1 MDKSKAKKVPLPSAS
16 ETEQQ
21 TALEKQTIEK
31 IVLVSGEDTQSVH
44 SESDNEGVSTIV
56 ESVDVVDKVINKVT
70 DDIVKIL
77 SSNDADSKKLLETD
91 IDQIGEEVI
100 EILREKSV
108 ERDENLKISLDDA
121 TSKNIEVNTDT
132 IEAEKSETVKEIIEE
147 KSEKIDDEKIIENLH
162 EEKVEQT
169 TAVEEEKE
177 ESSEKIE
184 APKVESEDKQ
194 KETLIDEDLL
204 PKEAIASFNAEQNK
218 PPVPIQTY
226 LWEDIKRSK
235 EQGGYPWTHLYKR
248 PLGEHEEPEVIL
260 TYDRSPKSGRR
271 SQPETPKSQKKVRI
285 QDEVETCEEKIE
297 LPREEPKEENQN
309 ETESQETAVEDSLQA
324 ETGSVDIKKSPKSI
338 LKKSQKLLD
347 NIKPNTSKF
356 DSDSLKRKIKS
367 PLQKIKKMADNQISK
382 VKKSSIKKIPVAK
395 DEIVLNEKLEIL
407 KLKESPKSNHRELP
421 AFIVKQDSDDTIDI
435 VDLEQSPSESRKQ
448 RLIESG
454 IVTPD
459 EIINL
464 PVSTVNNTQ
473 ELNSCKK
480 SDNEES
486 YEHKHDHKHNDKE
499 MSPTTI
505 IIHNRK
511 EHIYEEIDDFVS
523 KIAFDPEH
531 VDRVTFQEEKNPQNV
546 DLTKHDNITDPM
558 FDEFS
563 REMNKKIRKSLTS
576 QDDSIKRE
584 LIKRNPKIEDLEK
597 QMSDDYKEEQIG
609 DFDDIDVHIK
619 NPRSLAPLSS
629 VDSTMSHDE
638 TDVAKKAD
646 DKKLDDS
653 FVHRHSEKEMSP
665 TTVIIHKKKENLYE
679 EIDDFIAKIAFDSE
693 HVERVKCVDEK
704 NPHDVDLEKHDN
716 IVDPIFDEFSC
727 EMNRKIRKSFSHD
740 HDDSI
745 RQELAKK
752 IPKIKDLEKQMST
765 DSTHSDREPY
775 VHKHDD
781 KEMSSTTVIIHKRK
795 ESLLEEIDDVVAK
808 IAFDSENVERVHYEE
823 ENPHDAELS
832 KQDNITDPMF
842 DEFSCEMNRKIRK
855 SFSHDHDDSI
865 RQELAKKIPKIKDL
879 EKQMSTDSTHSDRE
893 PYVHKHDDKEMSP
906 TTVIIHKRKESL
918 LEEIDDVVAK
928 IAFDS
933 ENVERVHYEEENPHD
948 AELSKQDNITD
959 PMFDEFSCE
968 MNRKIRKSFSH
979 DHDDSIRQE
988 LAKKIPKIKDLEKQM
1003 STDSTHSDREP
1014 YVHKHDDKEM
1024 SPTTVII
1031 HKRKESLLEE
1041 IDDVVA
1047 KIAFDSEN
1055 VERVHYEE
1063 ENPHDAE
1070 LSKQDNISDPMFDEF
1085 SCEMNR
1091 KIRKSF
1097 SHDHDDSIR
1106 QELAKKIPK
1115 IRDLEKQM
1123 STDSTHSDREPYVHK
1138 HDDKEMSPT
1147 TVIIHK
1153 RKESILEE
1161 IDDVVAKIAFD
1172 SENVERVHYEEE
1184 NPPDAELSKQDNITD
1199 PMFDEFSC
1207 EMNKKIRKSFSHDH
1221 DDSIRQELAKKI
1233 PKIKDLEKQM
1243 STEST
1248 HSNKE
1253 PYVHKHDDREMSPTT
1268 VIIHKNKGEVYEE
1281 IDDVVAKF
1289 AFDSENVERVKYEEA
1304 DPHEVKLTKQDNVS
1318 DPMFDEFS
1326 RELNRKIRK
1335 SLSSQ
1340 DDSIRQELMRKVP
1353 KIEELEKQLSDEDR
1367 EEKIEQV
1374 DDIEVVIRSAHLLAP
1389 ISSIDSTSSDEDRRA
1404 QLSIVAEESET
1415 SDSLAKKKS
1424 FETEPSVDIHDVES
1438 LKNDESDVSTLID
1451 DIKIEVESPKKE
1463 SQDISPKEESPQR
1476 IEEKDFSEDVD
1487 LKENEAPTPI
1497 KINPKWSKMSDHEY
1511 EPIGEPMLDEH
1522 EAADDSQSNDKQK
1535 RKSSD
1540 PLEQGNEKKLL
1551 RSPSDESEDNISAQD
1566 FQDQIESRFFRKEI
1580 EPISDNEDHVHEED
1594 IFEEAVIIDEEP
1606 VAREVPKKKSF
1617 MESAQNSGKSFQKKI
1632 KATTTSIKTSLNNKI
1647 KKKPKEKPVAV
1658 EVAHVEKDEEP
1669 QTEENVVEEKEAVES
1684 ITINVQEAEEEA
1696 SKSKKSK
1703 MSKFTNSIKKPT
1715 MPKFNKPQFK
1725 KPQMPKMPDLKVAER
1740 FGNLRKLG
1748 RSKSMKE
1755 SSNGDSTSLNTQE
1768 AASAEPTSK
1777 KKFDFGTYPRLIRD
1791 KFKRPKLPQRSDA
1804 SMVSES
1810 PAPDEDFNR
1819 VPQAFAQRGPVASR
1833 WPEYIEEEPGKY
1845 QHFDSESDL
1854 DRDRMEFEREEV
1866 RHLMTD
1872 EQRQLDDMDREN
1884 FQIHLMAQQ
1893 EKFRKPYIERQ
1904 GSDVASEDDKLMWS
1918 GMLNKNVKEDEEE
1931 FEQNALRFDE
1941 DYKFNL
1947 EAYNTQNLNRSST
1960 PQTNQETQSS
1970 GSSGVRR
1977 RGGFLDDDDEY
1988 FLREQRDTN
1997 KVGAGGDYIDSAIK
2011 EGLGSAN
2018 ENALTN
2024 IGSYD
2029 DELPEEHH
2037 ELTPDK
2043 PTRSLKRKKKS
2054 LPQEEEEYNEN
2065 IQNEPVAFD
2074 FYKTYPP
2081 HRPTRNKKSISMEPE
2096 DDINFEHEILD
2107 DSSDIL
2113 DENELGTFKGIEHP
2127 DLAYLQD
2134 DFDNDLDYN
2143 APNLP
2148 VPPTPPR
2155 RRKKKIHGLQ
2165 PHGFMSLRNEHLSQK
2180 QKPLPVEHNN
2190 EIIVY
2195 RQEHNF
2201 VPLAQEERLTT
2212 PTPTPRRT
2220 RSRSRSQVS
2229 AYTLDDAESFKKDS
2243 VDEFNNMM
2251 IHDNKEND
2259 YAVIKKETPPKA
2271 AVRRKRSTKSL
2282 GDKQFA
2288 TLPLMPR
2295 RSDHELVP
2303 PRPPR
2308 NYSTIAHEKHIK
2320 PDKPPRRKSASS
2332 LVEISKTIKD
2342 DDYEEILDTSA
2353 QDNRLSH
2360 RLQSGAI
2367 INKMKDRPLPPPPRP
2382 KRENKKPRRD
2392 TNDDDKFDNDEGGAE
2407 RITEPLTVNVE
2418 IVDNLVERQPA
2429 LLIEST
2435 QTESIKEPLKDNE
2448 VKVER
2453 IEDKFLPRQESDFS
2467 EPERPIEVEVST
2479 QTDPLPYDEFAMDED
2494 EDVDIE
2500 EFLGPDGKV
2509 KTLEDI
2515 LKEEQEAEIERAR
2528 QLAEAENLS
2537 KGIQRFRETSQRSLS
2552 EHTRTSRSLSRPITP
2567 SAVVVERK
2575 KSSPIVFERQ
2585 EQILTEAGLF
2595 IHPIT
2600 YDDFGIPPVEG
2611 EQQPVDEQQA
2621 VVQEEIVDFNNNLQ
2635 AELNARL
2642 EENLTSASPEPDYDE
2657 IIKQAQ
2663 LNYGGDDEGDDE
2675 LDAEMQ
2681 RKIEEMIES
2690 VMNTA
2695 REEAEWIKE
2704 SKENLSEEKISNI
2717 PIETVEE
2724 PITKVEKTFQES
2736 KPQSVNNMFDEE
2748 PPLPPPRRKSNIEES
2763 ILRREFIVDEDFVTK
2778 EPPLPPVPVVATEE
2792 KSEIIDEPIK
2802 AIEEPIETI
2811 EEPIEVVGESIETI
2825 DEPIAVEQSIQ
2836 TDEVMINGLQ
2846 EVEEPSIAKID
2857 YENEVGM
2864 SPDIEQSEAQ
2874 EEVKERPIGDSQ
2886 LEISQAVSEDRPSSP
2901 FPSRIH
2907 LASLEID
2914 NLSVTSLQA
2923 GRITASEIDSHSIVC
2938 NEFESKSTTLPGQT
2952 VQIELPPGLIEEI
2965 VERVRNA
2972 DRAEMQLIL
2981 AEQQKMV
2988 EEEHKFSEDQ
2998 RIAELEKR
3006 MVDDQKAIELERK
3019 TLEEQKIKEL
3029 ERQLAEEQKISELE
3043 RKLAEEQ
3050 KIAEMERKLAEEQRI
3065 ADLERKLSEEQRI
3078 AELERKLAEEQR
3090 FAELERKLSE
3100 EHRITE
3106 LERKLAEERRIA
3118 DLERRIAEEQRKIA
3132 EQKHSAV
3139 NEPQITQEIR
3149 IAAERAPET
3158 KSDETNPPERPP
3170 LPEDYHQSSSQIPQS
3185 FYQFREF
3192 SEEDSKAPH
3201 TTHHRRRKHQPK
3213 KKDSTTDDDYPKDP
3227 KDQRPRSRAG
3237 TSSDQSVASLG
3248 GQFLRACGN
3257 SLIDSGNQL
3266 MEILRASSKDENYH
3280 DLHVALII
3288 LIVIIAGLYLMSTGD
3303 KSVHHHHWDFFNPP
3317 ENQGR

>member
-121 TSKNIEVNTDT
+121 TSKNTEVNTDT

-177 ESSEKIE
+177 ESLEKIVSEKIE

-194 KETLIDEDLL
+194 TLIDEDLL

-297 LPREEPKEENQN
+297 LPIEEPKEENQN

-324 ETGSVDIKKSPKSI
+324 ETGSDIKKSPKSI

-473 ELNSCKK
+473 EPNSCKK

-499 MSPTTI
+499 MSRTTI

-531 VDRVTFQEEKNPQNV
+531 VDRVTFQEEKNPQSV

-693 HVERVKCVDEK
+693 NVERVKWVDEK

-716 IVDPIFDEFSC
+716 IVDPI
-727 EMNRKIRKSFSHD
+727 
-740 HDDSI
+740 
-745 RQELAKK
+745 
-752 IPKIKDLEKQMST
+752 
-765 DSTHSDREPY
+765 
-775 VHKHDD
+775 
-781 KEMSSTTVIIHKRK
+781 
-795 ESLLEEIDDVVAK
+795 
-808 IAFDSENVERVHYEE
+808 
-823 ENPHDAELS
+823 
-832 KQDNITDPMF
+832 
-842 DEFSCEMNRKIRK
+842 
-855 SFSHDHDDSI
+855 
-865 RQELAKKIPKIKDL
+865 
-879 EKQMSTDSTHSDRE
+879 
-893 PYVHKHDDKEMSP
+893 
-906 TTVIIHKRKESL
+906 
-918 LEEIDDVVAK
+918 
-928 IAFDS
+928 
-933 ENVERVHYEEENPHD
+933 
-948 AELSKQDNITD
+948 
-959 PMFDEFSCE
+959 FDEFSCE

-1804 SMVSES
+1804 SMISES

-1988 FLREQRDTN
+1988 FLREQRATN
-1997 KVGAGGDYIDSAIK
+1997 KVGAAGDYIDSAIK

-2096 DDINFEHEILD
+2096 DDINFEHEIPD
-2107 DSSDIL
+2107 DSSDNL

-2180 QKPLPVEHNN
+2180 QKPLPVEHDN

-2704 SKENLSEEKISNI
+2704 SKKKLSEEKISNI

-2763 ILRREFIVDEDFVTK
+2763 ILRREFIVEDFVTK

-2846 EVEEPSIAKID
+2846 EVEESSIAKID

-3050 KIAEMERKLAEEQRI
+3050 KIAELERKLAEEQRI

-3185 FYQFREF
+3185 FYQLREF

>member
-16 ETEQQ
+16 ESEQQ
-21 TALEKQTIEK
+21 TVLEKETVEK
-31 IVLVSGEDTQSVH
+31 ILQVSGEEKFDTQSVH
-44 SESDNEGVSTIV
+44 SESDNEGVSTII
-56 ESVDVVDKVINKVT
+56 ESVDVVDKVINKVG
-70 DDIVKIL
+70 DDVVKII
-77 SSNDADSKKLLETD
+77 SSNDADCKKLLETD
-91 IDQIGEEVI
+91 IDKIGEEVI

-121 TSKNIEVNTDT
+121 TSKNIEGNVDT
-132 IEAEKSETVKEIIEE
+132 IEAEKSETEKIIEE

-162 EEKVEQT
+162 EEKVEQS
-169 TAVEEEKE
+169 TAVEEK
-177 ESSEKIE
+177 ESSEKTVDEKIVSEEVE

-204 PKEAIASFNAEQNK
+204 PKEAVASFNAEQNK

-226 LWEDIKRSK
+226 LWEDIKRAK
-235 EQGGYPWTHLYKR
+235 EQVSDDHGGYPWTHIYKR
-248 PLGEHEEPEVIL
+248 PLGENEEPEVIL

-297 LPREEPKEENQN
+297 LPTEESKEEEEVQD
-309 ETESQETAVEDSLQA
+309 ETESQDTAVEETTDSLQA
-324 ETGSVDIKKSPKSI
+324 ETASVDVKKSPKSI

-367 PLQKIKKMADNQISK
+367 PLQKIKKMADQQISK
-382 VKKSSIKKIPVAK
+382 VKAKSSIKKIPVGK
-395 DEIVLNEKLEIL
+395 DEIVLNEKVEIL
-407 KLKESPKSNHRELP
+407 KLKESPKSHHRELP

-435 VDLEQSPSESRKQ
+435 VELEQSPSENRKQ

-473 ELNSCKK
+473 EPNSCKK

-486 YEHKHDHKHNDKE
+486 HDHDHKHNDKE
-499 MSPTTI
+499 MSPTTVS
-505 IIHNRK
+505 IHKRK

-523 KIAFDPEH
+523 KIAFDTEH
-531 VDRVTFQEEKNPQNV
+531 VDRVTFEDDKNPHDANLSKQ
-546 DLTKHDNITDPM
+546 DNITDPM

-584 LIKRNPKIEDLEK
+584 LVKRNPKIEELDK
-597 QMSDDYKEEQIG
+597 QISDDYKEEQIG

-619 NPRSLAPLSS
+619 NPRKLAPLSS
-629 VDSTMSHDE
+629 VDSTRSHDE
-638 TDVAKKAD
+638 PDSTKKH
-646 DKKLDDS
+646 
-653 FVHRHSEKEMSP
+653 VHKHSGKEMSP
-665 TTVIIHKKKENLYE
+665 TTVIIHKKNENIYE
-679 EIDDFIAKIAFDSE
+679 EIDDFIAKIAFDPE
-693 HVERVKCVDEK
+693 NVERVRCVDEK
-704 NPHDVDLEKHDN
+704 NPHDIDLEKHDN
-716 IVDPIFDEFSC
+716 ISDPIFDEFSR
-727 EMNRKIRKSFSHD
+727 EMNKQIRKSLS
-740 HDDSI
+740 HDDSA
-745 RQELAKK
+745 RQEIAKK
-752 IPKIKDLEKQMST
+752 IPKIKDLEKQLSIE
-765 DSTHSDREPY
+765 STHSN
-775 VHKHDD
+775 H
-781 KEMSSTTVIIHKRK
+781 
-795 ESLLEEIDDVVAK
+795 
-808 IAFDSENVERVHYEE
+808 
-823 ENPHDAELS
+823 
-832 KQDNITDPMF
+832 
-842 DEFSCEMNRKIRK
+842 
-855 SFSHDHDDSI
+855 
-865 RQELAKKIPKIKDL
+865 
-879 EKQMSTDSTHSDRE
+879 E

-906 TTVIIHKRKESL
+906 TTVIIHKRKESIV
-918 LEEIDDVVAK
+918 EEMDDVVAR
-928 IAFDS
+928 IASDS
-933 ENVERVHYEEENPHD
+933 ENVERVTYEEENPHD
-948 AELSKQDNITD
+948 AELAKQDN
-959 PMFDEFSCE
+959 
-968 MNRKIRKSFSH
+968 
-979 DHDDSIRQE
+979 
-988 LAKKIPKIKDLEKQM
+988 
-1003 STDSTHSDREP
+1003 
-1014 YVHKHDDKEM
+1014 V
-1024 SPTTVII
+1024 
-1031 HKRKESLLEE
+1031 
-1041 IDDVVA
+1041 
-1047 KIAFDSEN
+1047 
-1055 VERVHYEE
+1055 
-1063 ENPHDAE
+1063 
-1070 LSKQDNISDPMFDEF
+1070 SDPMFDEF

-1097 SHDHDDSIR
+1097 SHDHDDTIR
-1106 QELAKKIPK
+1106 QEI
-1115 IRDLEKQM
+1115 
-1123 STDSTHSDREPYVHK
+1123 
-1138 HDDKEMSPT
+1138 
-1147 TVIIHK
+1147 
-1153 RKESILEE
+1153 
-1161 IDDVVAKIAFD
+1161 
-1172 SENVERVHYEEE
+1172 
-1184 NPPDAELSKQDNITD
+1184 
-1199 PMFDEFSC
+1199 
-1207 EMNKKIRKSFSHDH
+1207 
-1221 DDSIRQELAKKI
+1221 AKKI

-1248 HSNKE
+1248 HSNHE
-1253 PYVHKHDDREMSPTT
+1253 PYVHKHDDKEMSPTA
-1268 VIIHKNKGEVYEE
+1268 VIIHKRKESLVEEIDDVVARLASDSENVERVTYEEENPHDAEKQDNVSDPMFDEFSCEMNRKIRKSFSHDHDDTIRQEIAKKIPKIKDLEKQMSTESTHSNHEPYVHKHDDKEMSPTAVIIHNRKESIVEE
-1281 IDDVVAKF
+1281 IDDVVAKI
-1289 AFDSENVERVKYEEA
+1289 AFDSENVERATYEEKN
-1304 DPHEVKLTKQDNVS
+1304 PHDAKLSKQDNVS

-1326 RELNRKIRK
+1326 RELNKKIRS
-1335 SLSSQ
+1335 SLNSQ
-1340 DDSIRQELMRKVP
+1340 DDSIRQELIRRVP

-1367 EEKIEQV
+1367 EVKIEEV
-1374 DDIEVVIRSAHLLAP
+1374 DDIEVVMRSSHLLAP

-1415 SDSLAKKKS
+1415 SDSLIKKKS

-1451 DIKIEVESPKKE
+1451 DVKVEVKSPKKE
-1463 SQDISPKEESPQR
+1463 DESP
-1476 IEEKDFSEDVD
+1476 EKDIREDVD
-1487 LKENEAPTPI
+1487 IKDNEAPAPI

-1511 EPIGEPMLDEH
+1511 EPIGEPMLDEN
-1522 EAADDSQSNDKQK
+1522 EPMDDSQSNDKQK
-1535 RKSSD
+1535 RKNSD

-1566 FQDQIESRFFRKEI
+1566 FQDQIENRFFRKEI

-1617 MESAQNSGKSFQKKI
+1617 MESAQNSGKNIQKKI
-1632 KATTTSIKTSLNNKI
+1632 SSIKTSLNNKI

-1658 EVAHVEKDEEP
+1658 EVAHVEKEEEP
-1669 QTEENVVEEKEAVES
+1669 QVDENVVEEKEAVES

-1703 MSKFTNSIKKPT
+1703 MSKLTQNIKKPT

-1755 SSNGDSTSLNTQE
+1755 TTKESSNGDSTSLNTPE
-1768 AASAEPTSK
+1768 VASAEPSTK

-1791 KFKRPKLPQRSDA
+1791 KFKRPKLPERSDA
-1804 SMVSES
+1804 SMISES

-1819 VPQAFAQRGPVASR
+1819 VTQNFAQRGPVASR
-1833 WPEYIEEEPGKY
+1833 WPEYIEEESGKY

-1918 GMLNKNVKEDEEE
+1918 GALNKNVKEDEEE

-1988 FLREQRDTN
+1988 FLREQRVTN
-1997 KVGAGGDYIDSAIK
+1997 KVGAAGDYLDSAIK
-2011 EGLGSAN
+2011 EGLGTSN
-2018 ENALTN
+2018 DNALTQ

-2029 DELPEEHH
+2029 DEIEADHH
-2037 ELTPDK
+2037 EMSPEK

-2054 LPQEEEEYNEN
+2054 KPQEPEDEN
-2065 IQNEPVAFD
+2065 IQNEQVAFD

-2081 HRPTRNKKSISMEPE
+2081 HRPTRNKKSISMEPDE
-2096 DDINFEHEILD
+2096 DVNFEQDIPD

-2113 DENELGTFKGIEHP
+2113 DENEMGTFKGIEHP

-2134 DFDNDLDYN
+2134 DFDNELDFN
-2143 APNLP
+2143 APQLP

-2165 PHGFMSLRNEHLSQK
+2165 PHGFMSLRNEHK
-2180 QKPLPVEHNN
+2180 QKPLPVEDDN

-2201 VPLAQEERLTT
+2201 IPLAQEERYTT

-2243 VDEFNNMM
+2243 VDEFNN
-2251 IHDNKEND
+2251 IIVHDNKEND

-2295 RSDHELVP
+2295 RSDHELAP

-2308 NYSTIAHEKHIK
+2308 NYSTIAHEKPAK
-2320 PDKPPRRKSASS
+2320 PDKPPRRKSAGS

-2353 QDNRLSH
+2353 QESRLSQ
-2360 RLQSGAI
+2360 RLQSGHV

-2392 TNDDDKFDNDEGGAE
+2392 TNNDDDKFDNNEGGAE
-2407 RITEPLTVNVE
+2407 RITEPLTVSIDTTE
-2418 IVDNLVERQPA
+2418 MTVEREPA
-2429 LLIEST
+2429 LLLESA
-2435 QTESIKEPLKDNE
+2435 QTEAIKEQPINDELK
-2448 VKVER
+2448 V
-2453 IEDKFLPRQESDFS
+2453 DKYLPRQESDFS

-2479 QTDPLPYDEFAMDED
+2479 QTDPLPYDEFAMDDED

-2500 EFLGPDGKV
+2500 EFIGSDGKI

-2575 KSSPIVFERQ
+2575 KSSPIVFDRQ
-2585 EQILTEAGLF
+2585 EQMLTEAGLF

-2600 YDDFGIPPVEG
+2600 YDDFGIPPIEG
-2611 EQQPVDEQQA
+2611 EQQPVEDHQPAVEQR
-2621 VVQEEIVDFNNNLQ
+2621 EELLDVNNNLQ

-2642 EENLTSASPEPDYDE
+2642 EESLTSASPEPDYDE

-2663 LNYGGDDEGDDE
+2663 LKYGDDEGDDE

-2704 SKENLSEEKISNI
+2704 SRENVTEEKISNI
-2717 PIETVEE
+2717 PDEVIEE
-2724 PITKVEKTFQES
+2724 PITKVEKVAEES
-2736 KPQSVNNMFDEE
+2736 KPQPVTEIFDEA
-2748 PPLPPPRRKSNIEES
+2748 PPLPPPRRKSNIDES
-2763 ILRREFIVDEDFVTK
+2763 ILRREFNIDEDFLTK
-2778 EPPLPPVPVVATEE
+2778 EPPLPPVPTIPTEE
-2792 KSEIIDEPIK
+2792 KSET
-2802 AIEEPIETI
+2802 IEEPIETI
-2811 EEPIEVVGESIETI
+2811 EEPIEAIE
-2825 DEPIAVEQSIQ
+2825 EPIKTIEEPIEVIEEPIVVEQSIQ
-2836 TDEVMINGLQ
+2836 TEEILTNGEPATEEADIDKVDDENDIGISV
-2846 EVEEPSIAKID
+2846 
-2857 YENEVGM
+2857 
-2864 SPDIEQSEAQ
+2864 DIEQSETQ
-2874 EEVKERPIGDSQ
+2874 EEIKEEPVNESR
-2886 LEISQAVSEDRPSSP
+2886 LVISQTVSEDRPSSP

-2923 GRITASEIDSHSIVC
+2923 GRITASEIDSNSIVT
-2938 NEFESKSTTLPGQT
+2938 NEFEAKSTTLPGQT
-2952 VQIELPPGLIEEI
+2952 VQIELPPGLIDEI

-2988 EEEHKFSEDQ
+2988 EEDRKYAEDQ
-2998 RIAELEKR
+2998 RIAELE
-3006 MVDDQKAIELERK
+3006 QKMLEEQKTAELERK

-3029 ERQLAEEQKISELE
+3029 ERRLAEEQKIAELERRLAEEQKIAELE

-3050 KIAEMERKLAEEQRI
+3050 KIAELERKLAEEQRI
-3065 ADLERKLSEEQRI
+3065 ADLERKLAEEQRI

-3090 FAELERKLSE
+3090 IAELERKLVE
-3100 EHRITE
+3100 EHRIKE

-3118 DLERRIAEEQRKIA
+3118 ELERRIAEEQRKIA
-3132 EQKHSAV
+3132 EEKRFAS
-3139 NEPQITQEIR
+3139 NEPPMTQEVHKETEKI
-3149 IAAERAPET
+3149 PET
-3158 KSDETNPPERPP
+3158 KSDEINPPERPP
-3170 LPEDYHQSSSQIPQS
+3170 LPEDYHQTSSQIPQT
-3185 FYQFREF
+3185 FYQLRDF
-3192 SEEDSKAPH
+3192 SEEDNKAPH
-3201 TTHHRRRKHQPK
+3201 HPTHHRRRKHQPK
-3213 KKDSTTDDDYPKDP
+3213 KKDSTSDDDYQKDQ

-3237 TSSDQSVASLG
+3237 PSNDTSVASLG

-3257 SLIDSGNQL
+3257 SLVDSGNQL

-3288 LIVIIAGLYLMSTGD
+3288 LIVIIAGLCLMGTGD